1 MRGLPALLLPVL
13 LVLLAPA
20 LALAQA
26 SSQAPSQAPSSQN
39 SLVRYDIRPGV
50 VMPVYRMRVPGA
62 PAVLL
67 LLSGGT
73 GGMGRLED
81 GQPGSRNFLVRN
93 RGYFAQAGFDVA
105 VLGLPSD
112 KKGGWNASDRL
123 GAEHMEDLRSVVRR
137 LKAETGLPV
146 WLVGTSMGTVSA
158 TAAAIALGP
167 EELAG
172 VVLTSSVTGR
182 QKPGAVPT
190 QDLAAIRVPVLVLH
204 HAKDAC
210 KLCAP
215 AEAANIPGWLTNAPV
230 RKFLLVDGG
239 EGASGDPCEALHH
252 HGYIGMEQEA
262 VRRITDWIRKPAP

>member
-1 MRGLPALLLPVL
+1 MRGLPALFLLPVL

-20 LALAQA
+20 LALAQ
-26 SSQAPSQAPSSQN
+26 QGQN
-39 SLVRYDIRPGV
+39 SLVRYDTRPGV

-62 PAVLL
+62 PAVVL

-73 GGMGRLED
+73 GGMGRIED
-81 GQPGSRNFLVRN
+81 GHPNSRNFLVRS
-93 RGYFAQAGFDVA
+93 REYFAQAGLDVA

-112 KKGGWNASDRL
+112 KKDGLSASDRL
-123 GAEHMEDLRSVVRR
+123 GAEHLEDIRSVVRR

-172 VVLTSSVTGR
+172 VVLTSSITGR
-182 QKPGAVPT
+182 KKPGAVPT
-190 QDLAAIRVPVLVLH
+190 QDLAAIRIPVLVVH
-204 HAKDAC
+204 HARDAC
-210 KLCAP
+210 RLCVP
-215 AEAANIPGWLTNAPV
+215 AEAANIPGWLTSAPV
-230 RKFLLVDGG
+230 RKFVLVDGG

-262 VRRITDWIRKPAP
+262 VRLITDWIRKPAP